1 MAPAT
6 ADSPRM
12 EWGAAEA
19 APQRETQRR
28 LFGSLAPQATGNG
41 TSAVHPPGVGPRL
54 EAFNMAKSG
63 APRDEV
69 ARHLKEKFGLRIRR
83 RSSTTPSSVPA
94 ARPQPQPSNALGA
107 AAEIRDRL
115 PGALRV
121 LAPAKPRG
129 AGCRQMY

>member
-1 MAPAT
+1 MP
-6 ADSPRM
+6 PR
-12 EWGAAEA
+12 A

-69 ARHLKEKFGLRIRR
+69 ARHLKEVRTRGSQEILNDAFLRSGR
-83 RSSTTPSSVPA
+83 
-94 ARPQPQPSNALGA
+94 
-107 AAEIRDRL
+107 
-115 PGALRV
+115 
-121 LAPAKPRG
+121 
-129 AGCRQMY
+129 